1 MKRYDEALEVFN
13 YILTIYPNHHDIWFK
28 KSYTLNKL
36 ERFDEALVAIE
47 KVLQLKSKQRRALKA
62 NKQIKENIEKKN
74 TLTIKAINI
83 KDQAF

>member
-62 NKQIKENIEKKN
+62 KKQIKENIEKQKTVN
-74 TLTIKAINI
+74 N
-83 KDQAF
+83 